1 MGSGLGSTATA
12 VPNPAH
18 PHWGLSSTRKGKAC
32 GKAISFIF
40 IEGFKAMQWRKRRMG
55 KPMLVLNTYKHPTKI
70 LGWRG
75 GEDVTD
81 VSRAQHLEIEVLM
94 DA

>member
-1 MGSGLGSTATA
+1 
-12 VPNPAH
+12 
-18 PHWGLSSTRKGKAC
+18 
-32 GKAISFIF
+32 
-40 IEGFKAMQWRKRRMG
+40 MQWRNRRMG
-55 KPMLVLNTYKHPTKI
+55 KPTLVLNTYKHPTKI